1 MKLGID
7 FGTSFSIPATVYL
20 GNKIILMP
28 GIKYGIPSLFFYSRD
43 EGVLIGDEAEDA
55 GQGNNAIFLKR
66 EIKLALS
73 SEHFIDNR
81 SFTAEE
87 IVSHILKY
95 IEEVAV
101 YTAQTKLLNEELEG
115 IVLSVPASFTNNE
128 KELIKRALEK
138 SFIPNYPHC
147 KFLGFIKEP
156 VAAAISYFEDS
167 LEDDTSILVFDL
179 GGGTCDVAIV
189 RSNSYSREKYD
200 VIDSEMIRIG
210 GKDWDDK
217 IAGYILKQMEKETG
231 LSLVNDQSIQ
241 EKIKRAAINA
251 KHSFSERG
259 IHGFKDKVR
268 IHIDFRGSSESIVLT
283 KTMFDELTMP
293 LAQQTINLVSKV
305 IARNKSINISKLI
318 CVGGGSNMPQII
330 ERIKAEFPQY
340 DISVYEPEKSIA
352 FGTALYA
359 ANCKNESYLQDISSL
374 SYGIR
379 CYDDYDK
386 DPRKMIVVNLVKKGD
401 LLPKT
406 ASHSFRTV
414 EDNQSTCAFY
424 VFESTNKDD
433 QYEYGDWMKDEYAIM
448 KVNLELPNG
457 SPKDTQTH
465 VDMTL
470 SKDGLLEIRAYDN
483 NNNTVNAKKQLYF

>member
-7 FGTSFSIPATVYL
+7 FGTSFSVPATVYL

-55 GQGNNAIFLKR
+55 GQGNNARFLKR
-66 EIKLALS
+66 EIKLSLA
-73 SEHFIDNR
+73 SEHYIDNKL
-81 SFTAEE
+81 FTAED

-101 YTAQTKLLNEELEG
+101 YTSQTKLLSKELEG

-128 KELIKRALEK
+128 KELIKRAFEK
-138 SFIPNYPHC
+138 SIIPNYPYC

-156 VAAAISYFEDS
+156 VAAAISYFETS

-189 RSNSYSREKYD
+189 RSNSQSREKYD
-200 VIDSEMIRIG
+200 VIDSEMIRVG

-217 IAGYILKQMEKETG
+217 IAQYISTQLEKSTG
-231 LSLVNDQSIQ
+231 LNLANDQSMQ

-259 IHGFKDKVR
+259 IHGFKEKVR
-268 IHIDFRGSSESIVLT
+268 IHVDVRGSSESILLT

-293 LAQQTINLVSKV
+293 LAQQTINLVKKV
-305 IARNKSINISKLI
+305 VSRNNNINISKLI
-318 CVGGGSNMPQII
+318 CVGGGSNMPQVID
-330 ERIKAEFPQY
+330 RIKNEFPQY
-340 DISVYEPEKSIA
+340 DINVYEPEKSIA
-352 FGTALYA
+352 FGAAFYA
-359 ANCKNESYLQDISSL
+359 ANCKNESYLQDRSSL

-379 CYDDYDK
+379 CYEDYDNNPNK
-386 DPRKMIVVNLVKKGD
+386 RIIVNIIKKGD
-401 LLPKT
+401 SLPK
-406 ASHSFRTV
+406 SNEHSFLTV
-414 EDNQSTCAFY
+414 EDNQTSVAFH
-424 VFESTNKDD
+424 VFESNSSDNE
-433 QYEYGDWMKDEYAIM
+433 YEYCEWMNEKYDIM
-448 KVNLELPNG
+448 KITLELPKG
-457 SPKDTQTH
+457 CPKETETH
-465 VDMTL
+465 VKMTL
-470 SKDGLLEIRAYDN
+470 NKDGLLEISARDN
-483 NNNTVNAKKQLYF
+483 NNSKVTAKKQLNF